1 MSRKVYRIGEVANI
15 LKVKTS
21 VLRFWESEFPQ
32 IRPKRTETGQRYYS
46 EKDMYTLKRIH
57 FLLYQEGMTING
69 AKKILKNTPAEPSAA
84 AGPLPEA
91 QEETPKNSPEHTES
105 VYKQT
110 LEEVFFE
117 LKQIYN
123 ILENNK

>member
-69 AKKILKNTPAEPSAA
+69 AKKILKNAPAEPSAA
-84 AGPLPEA
+84 VPSLA
-91 QEETPKNSPEHTES
+91 ETQKENGKDSPEHAES
-105 VYKQT
+105 LYKQT

-123 ILENNK
+123 ILQNNK

>member
-69 AKKILKNTPAEPSAA
+69 AKKILKNAQAEPSAA
-84 AGPLPEA
+84 PLPLPDA
-91 QEETPKNSPEHTES
+91 QEETEKNSPEHGES
-105 VYKQT
+105 VYRQT